1 MAEVAPSPTAPA
13 EEVLDLAL
21 DKNEYNFA
29 HAPEVLE
36 AVRDAF
42 PHALSRYAKTSLE
55 TFAQA
60 LADGT
65 GIPRALLKL
74 THGGEDALLKTLLLL
89 RPRFDRVVMPE
100 LSWHSYRDMA
110 APLGYAVEE
119 TEVAETN
126 EGYVTNLEALEA
138 ALATGAPA
146 LVFLG
151 LPNNPTGHGIAPS
164 DLEHLVAAHPRHRF
178 VLDGVYNALKNPY
191 VDFVARF
198 PNTLYVGSFSKFYG
212 LPGMRIGFLAGEETK
227 AIMFSL
233 GLSPAGMRACTAA
246 LGAHEHYERNRAA
259 ALELAASLV
268 ASSTEDVR
276 FYPTVASFIL
286 MKPALRFTE
295 EDYARAEELSKVRPR
310 SLELRGRKYLR
321 WTLGDARAGEAIR
334 RYVEALTTRS

>member
-1 MAEVAPSPTAPA
+1 MVNESAPA
-13 EEVLDLAL
+13 APMLDLAL

-110 APLGYAVEE
+110 APLGYVVEE
-119 TEVAETN
+119 TPVAETN
-126 EGYVTNLEALEA
+126 EGYVTNLEALGR
-138 ALATGAPA
+138 ALESGAPA

-151 LPNNPTGHGIAPS
+151 LPNNPTGHGIAPP
-164 DLEHLVAAHPRHRF
+164 DLERLVAAHPRHRF

-198 PNTLYVGSFSKFYG
+198 PNALYVGSFSKFYG